1 MKEKTGIL
9 LPEVVLLADVK
20 YRKIPGY
27 VGAYAGENGKI
38 ILIRSDGLV
47 KIPTEFEWKTTK
59 GTYKYVK
66 AVSDD
71 FVQVT
76 KAVHQLVCLAFHGNP
91 PEDGRIYEPN
101 HKNGNKHDNR
111 ADNLEWSNRSSNIQ
125 HAYDNGLC
133 QQGIRIELIDVI
145 NSEVKQF
152 NSLSSLSRHLGLS
165 RYELRDIAAKHRN
178 VPYQGQYLFIVDDS
192 SDKKINR
199 HQSRPVMFKDYVTG
213 IISITDSSIDA
224 SVKTGVKSG
233 TITLRTSDRCS
244 LETQNK
250 LLSKYV
256 FKPLSD
262 NPEWPVYTKEQALES
277 EKIYHQR

>member
-1 MKEKTGIL
+1 MNESTGIL

-38 ILIRSDGLV
+38 ILVRSDGLV
-47 KIPTEFEWKTTK
+47 KIPPEFEWKTTK

-76 KAVHQLVCLAFHGNP
+76 KAVHQLVCLAFHGSP
-91 PEDGRIYEPN
+91 PSDGFIYEPN

-111 ADNLEWSNRSSNIQ
+111 ADNLEWVNRSRNIQ
-125 HAYDNGLC
+125 HAYDSGAC
-133 QQGIRIELIDVI
+133 QQGIRIELVDLV
-145 NSEVKQF
+145 NNEVKQF
-152 NSLSSLSRHLGLS
+152 NSLSSLSRVFGLS
-165 RYELRDIAAKHRN
+165 RYELRQVAAKHRDL
-178 VPYQGQYLFIVDDS
+178 PYKGQYLFIVDDS
-192 SDKKINR
+192 SDKKISR
-199 HQSRPVMFKDYVTG
+199 HQTRPVAYKDYVTG
-213 IISITDSSIDA
+213 NVFIADSSVDA
-224 SVKTGVKSG
+224 SIKTGVKSG

-250 LLSKYV
+250 LLSRYV
-256 FKPLSD
+256 FKPLKENIDWPKYS
-262 NPEWPVYTKEQALES
+262 PEEALQS
-277 EKIYHQR
+277 ERIYNQR